1 MTYRQ
6 LPCNRDHLIPSRGDH
21 ASSKDLETTAK
32 LGIRVDAHG
41 QSSDPDIPVGGKVV
55 VITAD
60 PIWSP
65 FRRLHRNRR
74 TWGDAYAAL
83 IRCRTALD
91 AEYIALSFNDVPR
104 VIETIAALPTNVE
117 TVFLIGLPPYGTALI
132 QHEIAAINGPLVIAD
147 NETMTASLAALTL
160 TALDRQGV
168 WPWMATVYISE
179 SRHAPLLEEALASCG
194 IRTIV
199 DIDTGNST
207 RSEKRQLISQCDVLV
222 DLSTTE
228 KSTSPLRCIRLPAD
242 PFEYSSLP
250 LPGLLS
256 AGCGHRITMMT
267 PDLISAS
274 ARALRSCTAAHRF
287 LPDITDHSLVRTVS
301 EHVGIAIKKSA
312 LHTRLRR

>member
-1 MTYRQ
+1 MTEQ
-6 LPCNRDHLIPSRGDH
+6 
-21 ASSKDLETTAK
+21 
-32 LGIRVDAHG
+32 LGILADAQD
-41 QSSDPDIPVGGKVV
+41 QSADSDLPVGGKVV

-60 PIWSP
+60 PIWNP

-83 IRCRTALD
+83 IRCRTTLD
-91 AEYIALSFNDVPR
+91 SEYIALSFNDVPR
-104 VIETIAALPTNVE
+104 VIETIATLPTNVE

-147 NETMTASLAALTL
+147 NETLTASLAALTL
-160 TALDRQGV
+160 TSLDRQGV

-179 SRHAPLLEEALASCG
+179 SRYAPLLEGVLTDCG

-199 DIDTGNST
+199 DIDTHKST

-228 KSTSPLRCIRLPAD
+228 KSTNPLRCIRLPAD

-274 ARALRSCTAAHRF
+274 ARALQSCTAAHRF

-312 LHTRLRR
+312 LHTRLRG